1 MSASDVSAGGVRPA
15 IVSAGGISAGDART
29 VMRATQGRD
38 RTRAESPVRQGGA
51 S

>member
-1 MSASDVSAGGVRPA
+1 VRPA
-15 IVSAGGISAGDART
+15 IVSAGGISAGDISTGDART